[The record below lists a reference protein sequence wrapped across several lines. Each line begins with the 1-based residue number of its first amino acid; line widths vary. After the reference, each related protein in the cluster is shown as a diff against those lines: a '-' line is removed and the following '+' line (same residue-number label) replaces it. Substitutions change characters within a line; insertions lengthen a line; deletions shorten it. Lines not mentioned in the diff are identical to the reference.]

1 MMNDIPNM
9 VPALPEIFVAIIG
22 MALLMLGVFQ
32 KAGDN
37 GAEVQTARLV
47 SRLGMIT
54 LVLAMMLVATVAGS
68 TFHTFGGMFV
78 SDPFAVYFKVLVL
91 FASAMTL
98 AISQNYMENQGIARF
113 EYTVLVIFAT
123 LGMMMMISASNLL
136 SLYLGLEMQSLSL
149 YVIATFNRDDERSTE
164 AGLKYFVLGAVASGM
179 LLYGSSLVYG
189 FTGTTDFVVLG
200 EMFAGGEGP
209 HTSLGLIVGIVFIL
223 AGLSFKVSAVP
234 FHMWTPDVYEG
245 APTPV
250 TAFFSVGPKIAAIAL
265 FIRVLVGP
273 FGDLVQH
280 WQQIIVLISVAS
292 MLLGA
297 FAAINQ
303 TNIKRMMAYS
313 SIGHVGYALIGLA
326 VANESGVRGIMIYMA
341 VYLFMNI
348 GAFACILTMR
358 RAGRMV
364 ENISDLAGMSKT
376 HPMVAAAFAVFMF
389 SMAGIPPLAGFFS
402 KLYIFFAAVESGFF
416 GLAIIGVLSSV
427 VGAFYYLRIIKVV
440 YFDAPDES
448 LDTPIDR
455 NLGLVIFGTAM
466 IVVLFFAFPGI
477 IIDGASVA
485 ASALFAK

>member
-1 MMNDIPNM
+1 MSNIPNM
-9 VPALPEIFVAIIG
+9 VPALPEIFLAVIA
-22 MALLMLGVFQ
+22 MALLMVGVFQ
-32 KAGDN
+32 KTTDNAG
-37 GAEVQTARLV
+37 EVRTARLV
-47 SRLGMIT
+47 NRLGT
-54 LVLAMMLVATVAGS
+54 VSLVLALLLVATVAGGVMQ
-68 TFHTFGGMFV
+68 TFGGMFV
-78 SDPFAVYFKVLVL
+78 SDPFSVYFKVLIL
-91 FASAMTL
+91 IASALTL
-98 AISQNYMENQGIARF
+98 VISQNYMENQGIARF
-113 EYTVLVIFAT
+113 EYAILILFAT
-123 LGMMMMISASNLL
+123 LGMMIMVSANNLL

-189 FTGTTDFVVLG
+189 FAGTTDFAAIGAL
-200 EMFAGGEGP
+200 FADGHGP
-209 HTSLGLIVGIVFIL
+209 HASLGLIVGIVFIL

-250 TAFFSVGPKIAAIAL
+250 TAFFSVAPKIAAIAL
-265 FIRVLVGP
+265 FLRVMVGP

-280 WQQIIVLISVAS
+280 WQQIVVLISVAS

-326 VANESGVRGIMIYMA
+326 VANEAGVRGVMIYMA

-358 RAGRMV
+358 RGDRMV
-364 ENISDLAGMSKT
+364 GNISDLAGMSKT
-376 HPMVAAAFAVFMF
+376 HPMVAAALAVFMF

-402 KLYIFFAAVESGFF
+402 KLYIFFAAIESGFF
-416 GLAIIGVLSSV
+416 ALAIIGVLSSV

-440 YFDAPDES
+440 YFDEPAEPLEK
-448 LDTPIDR
+448 PVDR
-455 NLGLVIFGTAM
+455 NLAFVIAGTALVV
-466 IVVLFFAFPGI
+466 IVFFAAPGTV
-477 IIDGASVA
+477 IDSAAAA
-485 ASALFAK
+485 ASALFAR

>member
-1 MMNDIPNM
+1 MSQVPNM
-9 VPALPEIFVAIIG
+9 VPALPEIFVAVIG

-32 KAGDN
+32 KAGDA
-37 GAEVQTARLV
+37 GAEVRSARLV
-47 SRLGMIT
+47 SRLGTVT
-54 LVLAMMLVATVAGS
+54 LVLTMMLVATVAGG
-68 TFHTFGGMFV
+68 TMDAFNGMFV
-78 SDPFAVYFKVLVL
+78 SDPFAVFFKVLVL
-91 FASAMTL
+91 MASALTL
-98 AISQNYMENQGIARF
+98 IISQDFMERQGIARF
-113 EYTVLVIFAT
+113 EYTILILFAT
-123 LGMMMMISASNLL
+123 LGMMIMVSANNLL

-189 FTGTTDFVVLG
+189 FAGTTDFATLG
-200 EMFAGGEGP
+200 KMFADGHGP
-209 HTSLGLIVGIVFIL
+209 HASLGLIVGIVFIL

-265 FIRVLVGP
+265 FLRVMVGP
-273 FGDLVQH
+273 FGDLTQH
-280 WQQIIVLISVAS
+280 WQQIVVFISIAS
-292 MLLGA
+292 MILGA

-326 VANESGVRGIMIYMA
+326 VADEAGVRGVMVYMA
-341 VYLFMNI
+341 IYLFMNI

-358 RAGRMV
+358 KGDRMV

-376 HPMVAAAFAVFMF
+376 HPMVAAAIAVFMF

-402 KLYIFFAAVESGFF
+402 KLYIFFAAVEAGFY

-440 YFDAPDES
+440 YFDPPVEQ
-448 LDTPIDR
+448 LDKPINR
-455 NLGLVIFGTAM
+455 SLGLVIFGTALF
-466 IVVLFFAFPGI
+466 IVCFFAFPGI
-477 IIDGASVA
+477 VLDGASSA
-485 ASALFAK
+485 ATALFAG

>member
-1 MMNDIPNM
+1 MTEVPNM
-9 VPALPEIFVAIIG
+9 VPALPEIFVALIA

-32 KAGDN
+32 KTTDNAGEIK
-37 GAEVQTARLV
+37 AARLV
-47 SRLGMIT
+47 SRLGLIG
-54 LVLAMMLVATVAGS
+54 LVLAMMLVATVAGGAMK
-68 TFHTFGGMFV
+68 TFGGMFV
-78 SDPFAVYFKVLVL
+78 SDPFAVYFKVLIL
-91 FASAMTL
+91 MASALTL
-98 AISQNYMENQGIARF
+98 VISQKYLEHEHIARF
-113 EYTVLVIFAT
+113 EYAILLLFAT
-123 LGMMMMISASNLL
+123 LGMMIMVSATNLL
-136 SLYLGLEMQSLSL
+136 TLYLGLEMQSLSL

-189 FTGTTDFVVLG
+189 FAGSTDFATIAAL
-200 EMFAGGEGP
+200 FADGHGP

-265 FIRVLVGP
+265 FIRVMVGP
-273 FGDLVQH
+273 FGDLDQH
-280 WQQIIVLISVAS
+280 WQQIVILISVAS

-303 TNIKRMMAYS
+303 TNIKRLMAYS

-326 VANESGVRGIMIYMA
+326 VANEAGVRGIMIYMA

-358 RAGRMV
+358 RGDRMV
-364 ENISDLAGMSKT
+364 ENISDLAGMSKS
-376 HPMVAAAFAVFMF
+376 HPMIAAALAVFMF

-416 GLAIIGVLSSV
+416 ALAIIGVLSSV
-427 VGAFYYLRIIKVV
+427 VGAFYYLRVIKVV
-440 YFDAPDES
+440 YFDELVEPLETPVDKS
-448 LDTPIDR
+448 L
-455 NLGLVIFGTAM
+455 GWVIAGTAL
-466 IVVLFFAFPGI
+466 IVILFFAFPGI
-477 IIDGASVA
+477 VIDNATAA
-485 ASALFAK
+485 ASALFAR